1 MPCETSFKAQ
11 WLRLVRD
18 SGAHMPTQVVNSAG
32 SWFSYVSCM
41 TLVQR
46 LGGSSALL
54 VSGIVIIRVLPAA
67 LFFPFSGVVADRF
80 AVPETA
86 RKLPHFRGLELG
98 VTHSEGTACS
108 QRDIGSEY
116 PFTAQPRHCH
126 RSASAI
132 TILLGGSHHDVRRR
146 CSARALQLVPF

>member
-1 MPCETSFKAQ
+1 
-11 WLRLVRD
+11 
-18 SGAHMPTQVVNSAG
+18 MPTQVVNSAG

-80 AVPETA
+80 ASETA
-86 RKLPHFRGLELG
+86 RKLPHFRGPGPG
-98 VTHSEGTACS
+98 VTHGEGTACI
-108 QRDIGSEY
+108 QRDMGSEY
-116 PFTAQPRHCH
+116 PVHGTALALPPQCQRHHQPSWWQTPCRPQ
-126 RSASAI
+126 
-132 TILLGGSHHDVRRR
+132 
-146 CSARALQLVPF
+146 AL